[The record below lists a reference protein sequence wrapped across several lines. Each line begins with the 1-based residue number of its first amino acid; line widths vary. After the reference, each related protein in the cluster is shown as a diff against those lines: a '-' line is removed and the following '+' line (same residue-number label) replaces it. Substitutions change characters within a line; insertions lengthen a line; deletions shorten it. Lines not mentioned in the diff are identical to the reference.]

1 MAHLQSNENKSVE
14 NSECREAGKTRDN
27 AVSDA
32 SILAADDLKWM
43 QRALAL
49 AVHAEIEGEVPVGAV
64 IVRDDCVIAEGWNQP
79 VMNHDP
85 TAHAEVMALRAA
97 GLKEKNYRLPN
108 TTLYVTLEPC
118 VMCAGAIIHARV
130 GRVVYGATDPR
141 VGAAGSAFSLLG
153 SDQFNHL
160 VQVEGGVLESEC
172 SGLLRRFFKARR

>member
-1 MAHLQSNENKSVE
+1 MGNTSFIA
-14 NSECREAGKTRDN
+14 
-27 AVSDA
+27 DA
-32 SILAADDLKWM
+32 ANDVTDDMKWM
-43 QRALAL
+43 RHALMLAERA
-49 AVHAEIEGEVPVGAV
+49 EQEGEVPVGAL
-64 IVRDDCVIAEGWNQP
+64 IVRKGELIAEGWNQP
-79 VMNHDP
+79 VLSHDP

-97 GLKEKNYRLPN
+97 GVAEKNYRLLD

-160 VQVEGGVLESEC
+160 VQVEGGVLADEC
-172 SGLLRRFFKARR
+172 GDLLRRFFKARR

>member
-1 MAHLQSNENKSVE
+1 VTHIES
-14 NSECREAGKTRDN
+14 REARKTSGKAATDP
-27 AVSDA
+27 
-32 SILAADDLKWM
+32 SILTLGDLKWM
-43 QRALAL
+43 QHALTL
-49 AVHAEIEGEVPVGAV
+49 AVHAETEGEVPVGAV
-64 IVRDDCVIAEGWNQP
+64 IVRDDCMIAEGWNQP

-85 TAHAEVMALRAA
+85 TAHAEVIALRAA
-97 GLKEKNYRLPN
+97 GLAEKNYRLLD

-160 VQVEGGVLESEC
+160 VRVEGGVLENEC